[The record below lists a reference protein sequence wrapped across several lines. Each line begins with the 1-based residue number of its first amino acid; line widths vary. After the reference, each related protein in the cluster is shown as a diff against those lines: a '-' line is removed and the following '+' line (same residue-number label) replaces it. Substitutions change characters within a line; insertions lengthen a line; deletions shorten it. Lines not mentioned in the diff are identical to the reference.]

1 MKLAA
6 FMALISLLFA
16 ATSVSAKSS
25 KSSKSSKNRR
35 TLHNEPTKGF
45 IFRRSISLH
54 KGDKP
59 PAGKISG
66 NTWDLGGL
74 TIDGR
79 DSGDCCD
86 SEGGPKVTIH
96 WKGLTIR
103 NGRFANWPDGV
114 GIAAPDVS
122 FENVAFEN
130 CEDCLNT
137 SKGARNWTIRGCFF
151 RAAPLKTSRQN
162 GYPGDKAFQANVSDG
177 SNLIEGCTFSGFRN
191 AIRAGSQKYR
201 KSAGSIVIRNN
212 RFLTSA
218 TAIHAVAG
226 YIVVDPHSN
235 LYLKVP
241 QPHRTESPG
250 RLILSP
256 TR

>member
-86 SEGGPKVTIH
+86 NEGGPKVTIH

-114 GIAAPDVS
+114 WTLPPSLALKDKDR
-122 FENVAFEN
+122 EKYVAIGE
-130 CEDCLNT
+130 
-137 SKGARNWTIRGCFF
+137 
-151 RAAPLKTSRQN
+151 
-162 GYPGDKAFQANVSDG
+162 SDRMT
-177 SNLIEGCTFSGFRN
+177 LLFAKR
-191 AIRAGSQKYR
+191 
-201 KSAGSIVIRNN
+201 
-212 RFLTSA
+212 
-218 TAIHAVAG
+218 
-226 YIVVDPHSN
+226 P
-235 LYLKVP
+235 
-241 QPHRTESPG
+241 
-250 RLILSP
+250 
-256 TR
+256 